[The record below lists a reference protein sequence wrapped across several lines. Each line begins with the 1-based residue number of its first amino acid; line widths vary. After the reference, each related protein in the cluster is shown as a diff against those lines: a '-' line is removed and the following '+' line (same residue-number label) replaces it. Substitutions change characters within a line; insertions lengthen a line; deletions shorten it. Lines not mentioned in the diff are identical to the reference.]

1 MINCMLDMKN
11 STIEFMV
18 GLYGR
23 EPSQFSPLVEI
34 GSEPIYTN
42 LEGDGGTPEWEI
54 DNIWPH
60 ERQAVHFLTAPTSP
74 FSTPHLQVWY
84 PTKHVTRLG

>member
-42 LEGDGGTPEWEI
+42 LEGDGGTPEWKL
-54 DNIWPH
+54 DNI
-60 ERQAVHFLTAPTSP
+60 
-74 FSTPHLQVWY
+74 
-84 PTKHVTRLG
+84 

>member
-11 STIEFMV
+11 STIELMV
-18 GLYGR
+18 GLYGM

-42 LEGDGGTPEWEI
+42 LEGDGGTPEWKL
-54 DNIWPH
+54 DNI
-60 ERQAVHFLTAPTSP
+60 
-74 FSTPHLQVWY
+74 
-84 PTKHVTRLG
+84 